1 MECSKV
7 HNELIFFIEG
17 NLDEKRSAEIK
28 EHLADCR
35 ECSAFAD
42 MLRESLD
49 VIEEEKSIPE
59 DKGFADRIIAKID
72 SGERTQKPRT
82 LNILRYA
89 AAAAVIIFGVFTG
102 MNIARLASG
111 YQGNGSGEISEE
123 VYYLNDMYQEPIESF
138 FLLKY
143 EDNE

>member
-1 MECSKV
+1 MECSKI
-7 HNELIFFIEG
+7 HNDLIFFIEG
-17 NLDEKRSAEIK
+17 SLDERRSAEI
-28 EHLADCR
+28 EQHLASCR

-42 MLRESLD
+42 MLRASLG
-49 VIEEEKSIPE
+49 VIEEERNIPV
-59 DKGFADRIIAKID
+59 DQGFADRIIAEVD
-72 SGERTQKPRT
+72 SRERKQKTRT
-82 LNILRYA
+82 LSILRYV

-111 YQGNGSGEISEE
+111 YQDEAPAGIDEE
-123 VYYLNDMYQEPIESF
+123 AYYLNDMYQEPIESF

>member
-7 HNELIFFIEG
+7 HNDLIFFIEG
-17 NLDEKRSAEIK
+17 NLDKKGSAEIE
-28 EHLADCR
+28 EHLAACQ
-35 ECSAFAD
+35 ECLAFAD
-42 MLRESLD
+42 MLRASLG
-49 VIEEEKSIPE
+49 VIEEEKNIP
-59 DKGFADRIIAKID
+59 DDIGFADRIIAKVD
-72 SGERTQKPRT
+72 FGERKQKTRT
-82 LNILRYA
+82 LSILRYV

-111 YQGNGSGEISEE
+111 YQGDGTGEISEE
-123 VYYLNDMYQEPIESF
+123 VFYLNDMYQEPIESF